1 MQLKAFNSAGLSSG
15 QAMVETIVVLA
26 VSLLLI
32 MGSIQFALMYTA
44 KSTLNYATFEAAR
57 AGALNYGDKRAV
69 EFALAMNLSPLNTSI
84 QSGDNMLEKITQVKR
99 ARNRMLA
106 EIDAE
111 DFVCIERISPPSSA
125 FEDHGVTDPTGK
137 FGGKLIPNDHLKYRS
152 SKVKGSSK
160 LSLQDANLL
169 KLRVTYCHPMIVP
182 MISTAIQKLMGVPGP
197 DPDPL
202 DGWQVPTLG
211 SFHENCYTEGRM
223 PIVAQAIVRMQTP
236 MKDDSFASSCE

>member
-1 MQLKAFNSAGLSSG
+1 
-15 QAMVETIVVLA
+15 
-26 VSLLLI
+26 
-32 MGSIQFALMYTA
+32 
-44 KSTLNYATFEAAR
+44 
-57 AGALNYGDKRAV
+57 V